1 MIPARIT
8 MTSGAGRPKR
18 LKAASSQPQARNFT
32 QPAPQKIAPA
42 TQATRVAS
50 SSRRTAWAQAATAAR
65 TPTPPTLATRTDL
78 PRTAHEGEL
87 RRAWQ
92 ALDPRLLA
100 ARGARVGRG
109 KDGRE
114 LDGEPG
120 ARVLRAAPGAVGG
133 EPRVHV
139 VGPARVERAVRAA
152 QE

>member
-50 SSRRTAWAQAATAAR
+50 SSRRTAWSQAVTAAR
-65 TPTPPTLATRTDL
+65 TPTPPTLATR
-78 PRTAHEGEL
+78 AHVLGPGDEGEL
-87 RRAWQ
+87 RRARQ

-100 ARGARVGRG
+100 ARGARVGSG
-109 KDGRE
+109 KDRRE
-114 LDGEPG
+114 L
-120 ARVLRAAPGAVGG
+120 
-133 EPRVHV
+133 
-139 VGPARVERAVRAA
+139 
-152 QE
+152 